1 MEQNEILKKTLKAA
15 KKREDTGDYWS
26 FLEMCMTDYYHSERI
41 AEICDIEKELD
52 ERLADMP
59 EDDFNSAREELHRL
73 TLKCFDEALCNY
85 INTKYQGA
93 VELRPKH

>member
-1 MEQNEILKKTLKAA
+1 MEQKEIVTKTLKAA
-15 KKREDTGDYWS
+15 KDRGSVGDYWN
-26 FLEMCMTDYYHSERI
+26 FLESWMADYYHSDRV

-52 ERLADMP
+52 ERLATMP

-85 INTKYQGA
+85 INTKYPGA
-93 VELRPKH
+93 VELRPTL

>member
-1 MEQNEILKKTLKAA
+1 MEQKEIVTKTLKAA
-15 KKREDTGDYWS
+15 KEREVIGDYWT
-26 FLEMCMTDYYHSERI
+26 FLENWMIDYYHSDRV

-59 EDDFNSAREELHRL
+59 EDTFNSAREELHRL

-85 INTKYQGA
+85 INKKYPGA
-93 VELRPKH
+93 IELRPKH

>member
-1 MEQNEILKKTLKAA
+1 MKQKEIVTKTLKAA
-15 KKREDTGDYWS
+15 QNREVIGDYWN
-26 FLEMCMTDYYHSERI
+26 FLESWMIDYYHSERV

-59 EDDFNSAREELHRL
+59 EDAFNSAREELHRL

-85 INTKYQGA
+85 INKKYPGA
-93 VELRPKH
+93 IQLRPKS

>member
-15 KKREDTGDYWS
+15 KKREDIGDYWS
-26 FLEMCMTDYYHSERI
+26 FLESCMSDYYHSDRI
-41 AEICDIEKELD
+41 AEIIDIEINLD
-52 ERLADMP
+52 ERLATMP

-85 INTKYQGA
+85 INTKYPGA
-93 VELRPKH
+93 VELRPTL